1 MGRQVKAARSDV
13 SGRGGCAPGLVD
25 PPADGKVPLLQPEP
39 RVARHRPDRLPGL
52 SLRLSSSKKLPES
65 GLGLPSVIE
74 EAKLIKKLLSL
85 FDFRF
90 LVNLAITFGF
100 FGFWHVVLYVLGWSE
115 RPFMPNRRYK
125 VDKVAHNMWYTLLG
139 VVQYTVWEAIYVHCC
154 ATRKIPFMT
163 DDQAMFS

>member
-1 MGRQVKAARSDV
+1 M
-13 SGRGGCAPGLVD
+13 
-25 PPADGKVPLLQPEP
+25 
-39 RVARHRPDRLPGL
+39 
-52 SLRLSSSKKLPES
+52 
-65 GLGLPSVIE
+65 GLPSVIE

-154 ATRKIPFMT
+154 ATRKIPFLT